1 MWVGIMLM
9 CTDPSA
15 LSCSVM
21 AKSEAFY
28 SEEACLKESE
38 QLATTLL
45 QQGVYAIPHCHKVG
59 EST

>member
-1 MWVGIMLM
+1 MLM

-15 LSCSVM
+15 LSCNVM
-21 AKSEAFY
+21 AKSELFY
-28 SEEACLKESE
+28 SEQACLKEAE

-59 EST
+59 ESA